1 MCVAF
6 ILGSATVRDRGRQ
19 SEQQAA
25 YRLPLDD
32 FVSHRWGTGG
42 VEYPLAHYAN
52 SLSELLAVPAMY
64 CPESAHYGS
73 RLPVKAMV
81 DTGPYLAG
89 AAAHRPS
96 PPALCQ
102 AFRRP

>member
-6 ILGSATVRDRGRQ
+6 ILDWVCDRGQQ

-81 DTGPYLAG
+81 DTGPSLAG
-89 AAAHRPS
+89 AVHRPS
-96 PPALCQ
+96 PTALCQ